1 MALSARI
8 YDALD
13 VLNVSRHK
21 FEGIFDM
28 HGVRTG
34 SPEEVPAF
42 LEKLHNDR
50 YFAMDFWGLV
60 ASLEAMGDRISE
72 RQLRRT
78 VMDCVCGEWLP
89 NDDPSVAAI
98 SKLFDERVKE
108 RVEGLPLKPLEEIA
122 ARGDATASKPA
133 PHMVE
138 DRIEPVF
145 ELAVEQV
152 VEPAVEPAVEPM
164 AELPLMVEA
173 EAPTPEVVEEETPQ
187 AEPIPDAV
195 PEMVASDIETLPA
208 WQERPVVEL
217 GNLGISS
224 AEHID
229 QVLSRLEMIN
239 LELKL
244 HLDDIDNRVSRLE
257 PHLEELK
264 TQVVRS
270 LGMAAT
276 VEASMRAVPPAEPR
290 WAPEEIAAPLAE
302 PRWASEEVAVQPAVP
317 AASETHAEVAAETAP
332 MIGPSEPRV
341 SDDVWPAVDWVGKA
355 RNLRGLRTA
364 LGVAACLALIL
375 WLWGRPRAAVN
386 EATPVA
392 TSSPAVVSAPKAP
405 AANEPSASAI
415 KAQVQAEIDA
425 TIHKAAAPDDS
436 ANVAEEAV
444 AKVPAK
450 AHGTKGDDYIAPP
463 WTKWYTGAPQGG
475 KKVVRPAPTTAK
487 NQTK

>member
-1 MALSARI
+1 
-8 YDALD
+8 
-13 VLNVSRHK
+13 
-21 FEGIFDM
+21 
-28 HGVRTG
+28 
-34 SPEEVPAF
+34 
-42 LEKLHNDR
+42 
-50 YFAMDFWGLV
+50 
-60 ASLEAMGDRISE
+60 
-72 RQLRRT
+72 
-78 VMDCVCGEWLP
+78 
-89 NDDPSVAAI
+89 
-98 SKLFDERVKE
+98 
-108 RVEGLPLKPLEEIA
+108 
-122 ARGDATASKPA
+122 
-133 PHMVE
+133 
-138 DRIEPVF
+138 
-145 ELAVEQV
+145 
-152 VEPAVEPAVEPM
+152 
-164 AELPLMVEA
+164 MVEA
-173 EAPTPEVVEEETPQ
+173 EAPTPEVVEVEEETPQ
-187 AEPIPDAV
+187 AKLVPDAASEPDAA

-217 GNLGISS
+217 GNLGVSS

-244 HLDDIDNRVSRLE
+244 HLNDIDSRVSRLE

-302 PRWASEEVAVQPAVP
+302 PRWTSEEIAEQPAVP

-332 MIGPSEPRV
+332 MHGPSEPRV
-341 SDDVWPAVDWVGKA
+341 SDDVWPAVDWVEKA
-355 RNLRGLRTA
+355 RNLKGLRTA
-364 LGVAACLALIL
+364 LGVAACLAMIL

-392 TSSPAVVSAPKAP
+392 TSSPAAGSAPKVP
-405 AANEPSASAI
+405 AAKEPSASAI

-463 WTKWYTGAPQGG
+463 WTKWYTAAPQGG
-475 KKVVRPAPTTAK
+475 KKVARPAPPAAK
-487 NQTK
+487 NQTN